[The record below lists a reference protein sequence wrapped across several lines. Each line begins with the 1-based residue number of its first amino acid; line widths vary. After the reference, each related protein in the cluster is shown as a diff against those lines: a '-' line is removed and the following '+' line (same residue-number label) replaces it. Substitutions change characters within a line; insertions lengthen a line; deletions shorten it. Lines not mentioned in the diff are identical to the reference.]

1 MVSESR
7 ARRRPL
13 TLVFGLVWLALAA
26 WNASD
31 GASYWWQVAMGVFF
45 IGQYVFADSDVYA
58 YVSGA
63 VGGLVLALMPDVWP
77 WLRVVGALIA
87 VVGLFLMARATVR
100 FARSRQE
107 RSREPSTLTLSSSA
121 AGTDGHRGS
130 SGS

>member
-1 MVSESR
+1 
-7 ARRRPL
+7 
-13 TLVFGLVWLALAA
+13 
-26 WNASD
+26 
-31 GASYWWQVAMGVFF
+31 MGVFF
-45 IGQYVFADSDVYA
+45 IGQYLFADSDVYA

-121 AGTDGHRGS
+121 AGPDVYTDGHRGS